1 MSKFTTSQSNDDCM
15 NQLILVTMEQ
25 VGILDKLRPVNEDY
39 AQHQKMRYR

>member
-1 MSKFTTSQSNDDCM
+1 MSKFTTSQSNDCM